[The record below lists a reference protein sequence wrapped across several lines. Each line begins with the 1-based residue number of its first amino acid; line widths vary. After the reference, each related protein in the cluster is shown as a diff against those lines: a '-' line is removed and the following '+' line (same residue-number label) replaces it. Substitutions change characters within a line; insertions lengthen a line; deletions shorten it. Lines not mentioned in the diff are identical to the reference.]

1 MKKRTQISI
10 RTRRTIVVNA
20 PRLHCPACGAEVPIV
35 SPQNAAEMMATSEA
49 DVRQLLTSG
58 ELHVIHE
65 PAGAALICGNS
76 VSEIS
81 TENDNEI

>member
-10 RTRRTIVVNA
+10 RTRQTIVVDA

-35 SPQNAAEMMATSEA
+35 SSQNAAAMMATSEA
-49 DVRQLLTSG
+49 GVRQLLTSG
-58 ELHVIHE
+58 ELHVIE
-65 PAGAALICGNS
+65 ETAGAALICGNS

-81 TENDNEI
+81 PENDNEL